1 MIHSQLASRS
11 GFLAGMGL
19 LTLLA
24 CSTSGGGNGT
34 KSDSSVGTGG
44 QAIMG
49 SGGSLSSGGATGTG
63 GATGSGGKVGA
74 GGSLG
79 SGGTL
84 TTGSTTTTTNA
95 GGGPGTDGGPG
106 TGGTGIVGGGG
117 GGSTAAGGASGGGG
131 GSSGGTT
138 NAGGTG
144 GGGTSSTGGSGGGSS
159 ACQPDCAG
167 KTCGSDGCEGTCGG
181 CPPSQLCGTDN
192 TCKAQTT
199 GVVVDLESQLTPIS
213 PGVYGVTLA
222 SDDSG
227 PALGSDDS
235 IQLAALNRWGG
246 DETESYNWKADIFN
260 PARWWACANV
270 SGTQIFDTSA
280 STPATPAN
288 LTNSADRFV
297 NWNKTQNV
305 DTLMTI
311 PITGWVGNEITSQ
324 DPANSTCASSGDV
337 NCCTSIGTSE
347 SVLVDKGSKNLD
359 TSYMQDWVTH
369 LTGLFGSAASGGI
382 RYYQLDNEPD
392 YWLDLRPDV
401 MPALY
406 PPGQHCQDF
415 YTAIASGNEAGASIT
430 DDFMNRTMAYATAIK
445 KVDPS
450 SQVLFLSAMKP
461 KGLISLSSE
470 MCGVSGPYA
479 MDSSLAS
486 ALLQKGAQYEA
497 SNHQR
502 ILDCLDSHYPNQE
515 SGTTGIWD
523 TNNPFSHQQ
532 EWINS
537 SYPGTGICVSEYTVE
552 NDASDTTAASQEADL
567 LGGFGAMGVRVAA
580 YFRTLDNK
588 DGSHKPVYNGWAM
601 FRNYD
606 GAGGKFGNISV
617 GAASSYS
624 SLHAYASTDSASAPT
639 KLWIMLVNVGSSAQ
653 SNLSVA
659 VNNFTT
665 SSVKVFQSIGGA
677 APAASGDATVT
688 NGSIGGLSVAANS
701 VTLLVAQK

>member
-1 MIHSQLASRS
+1 
-11 GFLAGMGL
+11 
-19 LTLLA
+19 
-24 CSTSGGGNGT
+24 
-34 KSDSSVGTGG
+34 
-44 QAIMG
+44 
-49 SGGSLSSGGATGTG
+49 
-63 GATGSGGKVGA
+63 
-74 GGSLG
+74 
-79 SGGTL
+79 
-84 TTGSTTTTTNA
+84 
-95 GGGPGTDGGPG
+95 
-106 TGGTGIVGGGG
+106 
-117 GGSTAAGGASGGGG
+117 
-131 GSSGGTT
+131 
-138 NAGGTG
+138 
-144 GGGTSSTGGSGGGSS
+144 
-159 ACQPDCAG
+159 
-167 KTCGSDGCEGTCGG
+167 
-181 CPPSQLCGTDN
+181 
-192 TCKAQTT
+192 
-199 GVVVDLESQLTPIS
+199 VVVDLKSQLTPIS
-213 PGVYGVTLA
+213 PGVYGLTLA

-235 IQLAALNRWGG
+235 IKLAALNRWGG

-270 SGTQIFDTSA
+270 SGTQMFDASA

-311 PITGWVGNEITSQ
+311 PITGWVGNKITSQ
-324 DPANSTCASSGDV
+324 DSANSSCASSGDL

-406 PPGQHCQDF
+406 PPGKSCQDF
-415 YTAIASGNEAGASIT
+415 YTAIASGDEAGVSIT

-445 KVDPS
+445 KVDAS

-470 MCGVSGPYA
+470 MCGVSGPYS

-486 ALLQKGAQYEA
+486 ALLKKGAQYEA

-515 SGTTGIWD
+515 SGTSGIWD
-523 TNNPFSHQQ
+523 TTNPFSHQQ
-532 EWINS
+532 AWINS
-537 SYPGTGICVSEYTVE
+537 SYPGTGICVSEYTVA
-552 NDASDTTAASQEADL
+552 NDGSDPAMASQEADL
-567 LGGFGAMGVRVAA
+567 LGGFGAMGVRVAS
-580 YFRTLDNK
+580 YFRTLNNK

-659 VNNFTT
+659 VNNFTA

-677 APAASGDATVT
+677 APAAAGDAAVT
-688 NGSIGGLSVAANS
+688 NGTIGGLSVAANS

>member
-1 MIHSQLASRS
+1 
-11 GFLAGMGL
+11 
-19 LTLLA
+19 
-24 CSTSGGGNGT
+24 
-34 KSDSSVGTGG
+34 V
-44 QAIMG
+44 
-49 SGGSLSSGGATGTG
+49 
-63 GATGSGGKVGA
+63 
-74 GGSLG
+74 
-79 SGGTL
+79 
-84 TTGSTTTTTNA
+84 
-95 GGGPGTDGGPG
+95 
-106 TGGTGIVGGGG
+106 
-117 GGSTAAGGASGGGG
+117 
-131 GSSGGTT
+131 
-138 NAGGTG
+138 
-144 GGGTSSTGGSGGGSS
+144 
-159 ACQPDCAG
+159 
-167 KTCGSDGCEGTCGG
+167 
-181 CPPSQLCGTDN
+181 
-192 TCKAQTT
+192 QTT
-199 GVVVDLESQLTPIS
+199 GVIVDLKSQLTPIS
-213 PGVYGVTLA
+213 PGVYGLTLA

-235 IQLAALNRWGG
+235 IKLAALNRWGG

-270 SGTQIFDTSA
+270 SGTQMFDASA

-311 PITGWVGNEITSQ
+311 PITGWVGNKITSQ
-324 DPANSTCASSGDV
+324 DPANSSCASSGDV
-337 NCCTSIGTSE
+337 NCCASIGTSE

-359 TSYMQDWVTH
+359 TSYMQDWVSH

-406 PPGQHCQDF
+406 PPGKSCQDF
-415 YTAIASGNEAGASIT
+415 YTAIASGDEAGVSIT

-470 MCGVSGPYA
+470 MCGVSGPYS

-486 ALLQKGAQYEA
+486 ALLKKGAQYEA
-497 SNHQR
+497 SNHRR

-515 SGTTGIWD
+515 SGTSGIWD

-532 EWINS
+532 AWINS
-537 SYPGTGICVSEYTVE
+537 SYPGTGICVSEYVVQ
-552 NDASDTTAASQEADL
+552 NDGSDPAAASQEADL
-567 LGGFGAMGVRVAA
+567 LGGFGAMGVRVAS
-580 YFRTLDNK
+580 YFRTLNNK

-624 SLHAYASTDSASAPT
+624 SLHVYASTDAVSAPT
-639 KLWIMLVNVGSSAQ
+639 KLWVMLVNLGSSAQ

-659 VNNFTT
+659 VNNFSA
-665 SSVKVFQSIGGA
+665 SSVTVFQSASGA
-677 APAASGDATVT
+677 APAAAGDAAVT
-688 NGSIGGLSVAANS
+688 NGTIGGLSVAANS

>member
-1 MIHSQLASRS
+1 MTYSQLASRRV
-11 GFLAGMGL
+11 FLAGMVV

-24 CSTSGGGNGT
+24 CSTSGGG
-34 KSDSSVGTGG
+34 GG
-44 QAIMG
+44 SLG
-49 SGGSLSSGGATGTG
+49 SGGAPGTG

-84 TTGSTTTTTNA
+84 TTGTGGTIATTNL
-95 GGGPGTDGGPG
+95 GGGPG
-106 TGGTGIVGGGG
+106 TGGATGSG
-117 GGSTAAGGASGGGG
+117 GGSAGASSTGGTSGAGGKTGTGGTGS
-131 GSSGGTT
+131 GSSGTT
-138 NAGGTG
+138 NAGGNG
-144 GGGTSSTGGSGGGSS
+144 GAGTTSTGGTGGGSS
-159 ACQPDCAG
+159 ACQPNCTG
-167 KTCGSDGCEGTCGG
+167 KTCGRDGCDGTCGG
-181 CPPSQLCGTDN
+181 CLPSQLCGTDN

-199 GVVVDLESQLTPIS
+199 GVVVDLKSQLTPIS
-213 PGVYGVTLA
+213 PGVYGLTLA

-235 IQLAALNRWGG
+235 IELATLNRWGG

-260 PARWWACANV
+260 PARWWACSNV
-270 SGTQIFDTSA
+270 SGTQLFDASA

-297 NWNKTQNV
+297 NWNKAQNV

-311 PITGWVGNEITSQ
+311 PITGWVGNKITSQ
-324 DPANSTCASSGDV
+324 DSANSSCASSGDV

-359 TSYMQDWVTH
+359 TSYMADWVTH

-406 PPGQHCQDF
+406 PPGKSCQDF
-415 YTAIASGNEAGASIT
+415 YTAIASGDEAGVSIT

-470 MCGVSGPYA
+470 MCGVSGPYS

-486 ALLQKGAQYEA
+486 ALLKKGAQYEA

-515 SGTTGIWD
+515 SGTSGIWD
-523 TNNPFSHQQ
+523 TTNPFSHQQ
-532 EWINS
+532 AWING
-537 SYPGTGICVSEYTVE
+537 SYPGTGICVSEYVVP
-552 NDASDTTAASQEADL
+552 NDASDTSAASLEADL
-567 LGGFGAMGVRVAA
+567 LGGFGAMGVRVAS
-580 YFRTLDNK
+580 YFRTLNNK

-606 GAGGKFGNISV
+606 GAGGKFGSISV

-624 SLHAYASTDSASAPT
+624 SLHAYASTDSASTPT

-653 SNLSVA
+653 SSLSVA
-659 VNNFTT
+659 VNNFTAST
-665 SSVKVFQSIGGA
+665 AKVFQSVGGA
-677 APAASGDATVT
+677 APAAAADAAVT
-688 NGSIGGLSVAANS
+688 NGTIGGISVAANS

>member
-1 MIHSQLASRS
+1 MTPSQLVSRS
-11 GFLAGMGL
+11 GFLAGVGV

-24 CSTSGGGNGT
+24 CSASGGG
-34 KSDSSVGTGG
+34 GG
-44 QAIMG
+44 SLG
-49 SGGSLSSGGATGTG
+49 SGGAPGTG

-74 GGSLG
+74 GGSPG

-84 TTGSTTTTTNA
+84 ATGTGGTTATTNT
-95 GGGPGTDGGPG
+95 GGGPG
-106 TGGTGIVGGGG
+106 TGGATGSGGGSAGASSTGGTSGTGGKTSAGGAGSGGGGG
-117 GGSTAAGGASGGGG
+117 GGS
-131 GSSGGTT
+131 SSGTT

-144 GGGTSSTGGSGGGSS
+144 GGGTTSSGGTGGGSS

-167 KTCGSDGCEGTCGG
+167 KTCGNDGCDGTCGG

-199 GVVVDLESQLTPIS
+199 GVVVDLKSQLTPIS
-213 PGVYGVTLA
+213 PGVYGLTLA

-235 IQLAALNRWGG
+235 IKLAALNRWGG

-260 PARWWACANV
+260 PARWWACSNV
-270 SGTQIFDTSA
+270 SGTQMFDASA

-311 PITGWVGNEITSQ
+311 PITGWVGNKITSQ
-324 DPANSTCASSGDV
+324 DSANSACASSGDV

-359 TSYMQDWVTH
+359 TSYMADWVTH
-369 LTGLFGSAASGGI
+369 LTGLFGTSASGGI

-406 PPGQHCQDF
+406 PPGKSCQDF
-415 YTAIASGNEAGASIT
+415 YTAIASGDEAGVSIT

-450 SQVLFLSAMKP
+450 SRVLFLSAMKP

-470 MCGVSGPYA
+470 MCGVSGPYS

-486 ALLQKGAQYEA
+486 ALLKKGAQYEA

-515 SGTTGIWD
+515 SGTSGIWD

-532 EWINS
+532 TWINS
-537 SYPGTGICVSEYTVE
+537 SYPGTGICVSEYTVA
-552 NDASDTTAASQEADL
+552 NDGSDTATASQEADL
-567 LGGFGAMGVRVAA
+567 LGGFGAMGVRVAS
-580 YFRTLDNK
+580 YFRTLNNK

-639 KLWIMLVNVGSSAQ
+639 KLWIMLVNVGSAAQ

-659 VNNFTT
+659 VNNFTAST
-665 SSVKVFQSIGGA
+665 VKVFQSIGGA
-677 APAASGDATVT
+677 APAAAGNAAVT
-688 NGSIGGLSVAANS
+688 NGTIGGISVGANS
-701 VTLLVAQK
+701 VMLLVAQK